1 MSTYPQDTA
10 PRRRKHY
17 SELLLI
23 FGCLVLMTAM
33 IHGGVVADK
42 PGCLDL
48 IGMLVG
54 AGIAVIGDRGD
65 VAAYAWVGLALIL
78 IPIAGVALVGI
89 VLAL

>member
-1 MSTYPQDTA
+1 MCTDPQDTA

-17 SELLLI
+17 SELFLI

-33 IHGGVVADK
+33 IDGGVVADK
-42 PGCLDL
+42 PGWLDL

-65 VAAYAWVGLALIL
+65 VPIYAWVGLGLIL
-78 IPIAGVALVGI
+78 IPIAGVAVVGI